1 MAGEGGG
8 GREKEMEGG
17 RVMKAAASGRSSKG
31 RVITGGRVV
40 ATCLDLAWSQSR
52 SRSLLTTQGP
62 SLQIP
67 GPVCHRLAF

>member
-1 MAGEGGG
+1 
-8 GREKEMEGG
+8 
-17 RVMKAAASGRSSKG
+17 MKAAASGRSSKG